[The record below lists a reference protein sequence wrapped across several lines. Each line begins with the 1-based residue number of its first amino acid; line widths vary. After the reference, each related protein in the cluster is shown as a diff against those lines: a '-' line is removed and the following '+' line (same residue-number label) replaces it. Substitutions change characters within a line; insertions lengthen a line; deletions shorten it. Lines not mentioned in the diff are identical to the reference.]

1 MKRLFPLLLIW
12 LISAGA
18 FAQKTEWQANL
29 YDFFDN
35 TEFGF
40 SKYQMPQTMS
50 GVHVA
55 PEIGL
60 GWDSVH
66 HVRVGADLLH
76 EFGSD
81 KVVDYSNPIAYYA
94 FEYKPFRF
102 YMGAFPRKMAVDRYP
117 RIFFQDSITF
127 YRPTITGLFWEFS
140 KKNSYANVWLDWT
153 SRQTTKRHEAFIM
166 GWSGKLASGIF
177 YGQHFGY
184 MYHYAGVI
192 HPTEPEALHDNG
204 MMLTSLGVDL
214 AEKADF
220 EKLELNAGY
229 AVGLERA
236 RADNDGWHK
245 QKGFLSEARVEYRG
259 LGIFN
264 TFYAGHGQM
273 YYHNQ
278 YGSATGNLLYWG
290 DPIYQAKSYD
300 RLDGYINFLH
310 TDVVKVRFTYSLHFA
325 EHTMYHEQGL
335 SVNYTLGNIKKTPE
349 KKYRYLW
356 ASWFR

>member
-18 FAQKTEWQANL
+18 FAQKAEWQVNL

-278 YGSATGNLLYWG
+278 YVSATGNLLYWG

-356 ASWFR
+356 AGWFR